1 MENTAATATDP
12 IIDAVDIA
20 VTGSIAAITLTANTD
35 TTAKAKAKVK
45 VKKDLTAA
53 EREVQ
58 NQK

>member
-1 MENTAATATDP
+1 V
-12 IIDAVDIA
+12 I
-20 VTGSIAAITLTANTD
+20 GSIAAITLMANTD